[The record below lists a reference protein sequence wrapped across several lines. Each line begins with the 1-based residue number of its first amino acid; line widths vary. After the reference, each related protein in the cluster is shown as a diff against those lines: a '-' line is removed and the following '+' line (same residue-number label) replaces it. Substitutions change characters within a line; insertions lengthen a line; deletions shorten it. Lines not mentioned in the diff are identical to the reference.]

1 MGPNDQDN
9 DAGGKQ
15 LHVDN
20 PLAVMQPGERFVCEI
35 KRHPIG
41 LIGVYLTT
49 GIVVVVA
56 IAAAILVPYLM
67 PDLDQQL
74 KLGVVLGALLV
85 VVITLLFGYIGSY
98 IYKGN
103 RWVVTSDSITE
114 ITQVGLFSKQTSQL
128 SLANMEDVTVDQDG
142 LLQQMFGYGVLRVET
157 AGEHSKFT
165 FPFCPNP
172 NQYAKEIIAVHEAY
186 IAHKPDEMVT
196 SNRPLTTTD
205 TYNQPE

>member
-1 MGPNDQDN
+1 MNPGDQDN
-9 DAGGKQ
+9 DADDKRMDA
-15 LHVDN
+15 DN
-20 PLAVMQPGERFVCEI
+20 PLSVLQPGERFVCEI

-41 LIGVYLTT
+41 LVGLYLTA
-49 GIVVVVA
+49 GIIILAAV
-56 IAAAILVPYLM
+56 AAAVLVPFLM

-74 KLGVVLGALLV
+74 KLGIVLGALLV
-85 VVITLLFGYIGSY
+85 MVIALLYAYIGAY

-114 ITQVGLFSKQTSQL
+114 ITQIGLFSRQTSQL

-142 LLQQMFGYGVLRVET
+142 LLQQMFGFGALRVET

-172 NQYAKEIIAVHEAY
+172 NNYAKEIIAAHEAY
-186 IAHKPDEMVT
+186 IANKPEEMVT
-196 SNRPLTTTD
+196 TNRPLTATD